1 MKRGTLVNIDNN
13 MSQEEFYSKLKELCT
28 QYAMEITDYS
38 KANED
43 CHIKV
48 VCELQRFTDDYEAK
62 EYVPHIDFGV
72 RITKSVPGGQ
82 YPENLYHDYD
92 DIEVY
97 NHECTDGEPNMAL

>member
-1 MKRGTLVNIDNN
+1 MK
-13 MSQEEFYSKLKELCT
+13 QEEFYSKLKELCT

-48 VCELQRFTDDYEAK
+48 VCELQRYTDDNEA
-62 EYVPHIDFGV
+62 EVYVPHIDFGV
-72 RITKSVPGGQ
+72 HVTKSVPGGQ
-82 YPENLYHDYD
+82 YPDNLYHHYD

-97 NHECTDGEPNMAL
+97 DHECTDGYPDMAL